1 MYLPDT
7 KSMALQTNYGSKQ
20 HNLLN
25 VNNLGCDV
33 TYYVIHSKYSYTTF
47 SDATQWHLTDL
58 SCPCRIRLDYPACY
72 PNNRLCDWLIKE
84 IGEFRQ

>member
-7 KSMALQTNYGSKQ
+7 KSMALQTNYGGKQ

-25 VNNLGCDV
+25 VNNLGGCI

-58 SCPCRIRLDYPACY
+58 SCPCRTRLSGMLSEQSPLRLTYQG
-72 PNNRLCDWLIKE
+72 NR
-84 IGEFRQ
+84 